1 MRQALKTVSLLCLFL
16 SLLGS
21 VCAQEQDFKDAEPK
35 ALKAVELLKDDSR
48 RTEGLRIM
56 SELAD
61 AGYAPAMHLKG
72 LMLLEGSYGVQ
83 KDPAA
88 GFRMIKQSAELE
100 YTPAMVSLSTCY
112 CIPNGTERSPAL
124 AFEWAKKASAYASPL
139 AWFVLGSYYE
149 EGFGV
154 TADMEQA
161 AAWYQKSA
169 GGGNPSGQFSYAV
182 LLQKGNGVSKDESL
196 AVKYYRASAVQ
207 RNVDSQYCMGVA
219 NLKGLGVSVSIPEGI
234 AWLTIA
240 ADNGQA
246 DAKNFISGIPALPAQ
261 LRNTVDQRVMSLR
274 AEIAASPQTR
284 DGPEPWSSPKRNPG
298 AALPGKTV
306 KWSGSGFLITSQG
319 HIITNY
325 HVAPTGSKIQVITRF
340 GALSATVL
348 KTDEANDLALLKV
361 DGTFVPMALS
371 SSGKVR
377 LGATIATIG
386 FPNTEM
392 QGFSPK
398 LTKGEI
404 SSLAGLRDDPKYF
417 QISAAVQPGNSGGP
431 LFDSFGN
438 VVGVV
443 TAKINQKAAIAKT
456 GTIAE
461 NVNFAVKSSHLLA
474 FLESSPEVFSQLPQP
489 ATRTLGFE
497 DVVAE
502 AEKSAVLILAY

>member
-1 MRQALKTVSLLCLFL
+1 M
-16 SLLGS
+16 GS
-21 VCAQEQDFKDAEPK
+21 VFAQDQEFKDAEPK

-48 RTEGLRIM
+48 RSEGLRLM

-83 KDPAA
+83 KDPTA

-112 CIPNGTERSPAL
+112 CIPNGTERSPEL

-154 TADMEQA
+154 TADIEQA
-161 AAWYQKSA
+161 AVWYQKSA

-207 RNVDSQYCMGVA
+207 RNADSQYCMGVA
-219 NLKGLGVSVSIPEGI
+219 HLKGLGVSVSMPEGL

-240 ADNGQA
+240 ANNGQA
-246 DAKNFISGIPALPAQ
+246 EAKAFISGIPALPAQ
-261 LRNTVDQRVMSLR
+261 LRDAVSNRISSLSD
-274 AEIAASPQTR
+274 EIASSPQTR

-319 HIITNY
+319 HIITNH
-325 HVAPTGSKIQVITRF
+325 HVAPPGTKIQVITLF
-340 GALSATVL
+340 GALSATIL
-348 KTDEANDLALLKV
+348 KTDEANDLTLLKV
-361 DGTFVPMALS
+361 DGTFVPIALS
-371 SSGKVR
+371 TSSKVR
-377 LGATIATIG
+377 LGATVATIG

-443 TAKINQKAAIAKT
+443 TAKINQRAAIAKT

-461 NVNFAVKSSHLLA
+461 NVNFAVKSIHLLA
-474 FLESSPEVFSQLPQP
+474 FLESTPEVFSQLPQP
-489 ATRTLGFE
+489 TTRTLSFE

>member
-1 MRQALKTVSLLCLFL
+1 MRQAKITVLLLCLFL
-16 SLLGS
+16 SLMGS
-21 VCAQEQDFKDAEPK
+21 VFAQDQDFKDAEPK

-48 RTEGLRIM
+48 RTEGLRLM

-83 KDPAA
+83 KDPTA

-112 CIPNGTERSPAL
+112 CIPNGTERSPEL
-124 AFEWAKKASAYASPL
+124 AFEWAKKASVYASPV

-154 TADMEQA
+154 TADIEQA
-161 AAWYQKSA
+161 AVWYQKSA

-182 LLQKGNGVSKDESL
+182 LLQKGNGVGKDESL
-196 AVKYYRASAVQ
+196 AVKYYRASAIQ
-207 RNVDSQYCMGVA
+207 SNADSQYCMGVA
-219 NLKGLGVSVSIPEGI
+219 HLKGLGVSVSMPEGL

-240 ADNGQA
+240 ANNGQTE
-246 DAKNFISGIPALPAQ
+246 AKAFISGIPALPAQ
-261 LRNTVDQRVMSLR
+261 LRQAVSNRISSLS

-319 HIITNY
+319 HIITNH
-325 HVAPTGSKIQVITRF
+325 HVAPPGTKIQVITRF
-340 GALSATVL
+340 GALSATIL
-348 KTDEANDLALLKV
+348 KTDETNDLTLLKV
-361 DGTFVPMALS
+361 DGTFVPIALS
-371 SSGKVR
+371 TSSKVR
-377 LGATIATIG
+377 LGATVATIG

-431 LFDSFGN
+431 LFDSSGN

-461 NVNFAVKSSHLLA
+461 NVNFAVKSIHLLA
-474 FLESSPEVFSQLPQP
+474 FLESTPEVFSQLPQP
-489 ATRTLGFE
+489 TTRSLGFE

>member
-1 MRQALKTVSLLCLFL
+1 MRQAQKTVTLLFLFL
-16 SLLGS
+16 SLTGP
-21 VCAQEQDFKDAEPK
+21 VYAQDQGFKDVEAK
-35 ALKAVELLKDDSR
+35 TLKAFKLLEDASSR
-48 RTEGLRIM
+48 AEGLRIM

-61 AGYAPAMHLKG
+61 GGYAPAMHQKG

-83 KDPAA
+83 KDPTA

-112 CIPNGTERSPAL
+112 CIPNGTEKSPEL
-124 AFEWAKKASAYASPL
+124 AFKWAKKASTYASPL
-139 AWFVLGSYYE
+139 AWFLLGSYYE

-161 AAWYQKSA
+161 ADWYLKSA
-169 GGGNPSGQFSYAV
+169 GGGNASGQLYYAV
-182 LLQKGNGVSKDESL
+182 LLQKGKGVSKDESL
-196 AVKYYRASAVQ
+196 AVKYFRASAVQ
-207 RNVDSQYCMGVA
+207 GNADSQYCIGVA
-219 NLKGLGVSVSIPEGI
+219 YLKGLGVTASMLEGI

-240 ADNGQA
+240 ANNGQTE
-246 DAKNFISGIPALPAQ
+246 AKAFISGIPAMPVKLGEAVSS
-261 LRNTVDQRVMSLR
+261 RISSLGV
-274 AEIAASPQTR
+274 EIAASPQTR

-298 AALPGKTV
+298 AALPGGMV

-319 HIITNY
+319 HIITNH
-325 HVAPTGSKIQVITRF
+325 HVAPPGTKIQVITRF

-348 KTDEANDLALLKV
+348 KTDESNDLSLLKV

-371 SSGKVR
+371 TSSKVR
-377 LGATIATIG
+377 LGATVATIG

-404 SSLAGLRDDPKYF
+404 SSLSGLRDDPKYF

-461 NVNFAVKSSHLLA
+461 NVNYAVKSSHLLA
-474 FLESSPEVFSQLPQP
+474 FLESTPEVFSLLPQP

-502 AEKSAVLILAY
+502 AEISAVLILAY

>member
-1 MRQALKTVSLLCLFL
+1 
-16 SLLGS
+16 
-21 VCAQEQDFKDAEPK
+21 
-35 ALKAVELLKDDSR
+35 
-48 RTEGLRIM
+48 M

-83 KDPAA
+83 KDPTA

-207 RNVDSQYCMGVA
+207 RNADSQYCMGVA
-219 NLKGLGVSVSIPEGI
+219 HLKGLGVSVSMPEGL

-240 ADNGQA
+240 ANNGQTE
-246 DAKNFISGIPALPAQ
+246 AKAFISGIPALPAQ
-261 LRNTVDQRVMSLR
+261 LREAVSNRISSLS

-319 HIITNY
+319 HIITNH
-325 HVAPTGSKIQVITRF
+325 HVAPPGTKIQVITRF
-340 GALSATVL
+340 GALSATIL
-348 KTDEANDLALLKV
+348 KTDEANDLTLLKV
-361 DGTFVPMALS
+361 DGTFVPIALS
-371 SSGKVR
+371 TSSKVR
-377 LGATIATIG
+377 LGATVATIG

-474 FLESSPEVFSQLPQP
+474 FLESSPEVYSQLPQP

>member
-1 MRQALKTVSLLCLFL
+1 M
-16 SLLGS
+16 GS
-21 VCAQEQDFKDAEPK
+21 VFAQDQDFKDAEPK

-48 RTEGLRIM
+48 RTEGLRLM

-83 KDPAA
+83 KDPTA

-112 CIPNGTERSPAL
+112 CIPNGTERSPEL
-124 AFEWAKKASAYASPL
+124 AFEWAKKASAYASPV

-154 TADMEQA
+154 TADIEQA
-161 AAWYQKSA
+161 AVWYQKSA

-196 AVKYYRASAVQ
+196 AVKYYRASAIQ
-207 RNVDSQYCMGVA
+207 RNADSQYCMGVA
-219 NLKGLGVSVSIPEGI
+219 HLKGLGVSVSMPEGL

-240 ADNGQA
+240 ANNGQTE
-246 DAKNFISGIPALPAQ
+246 AKTFISGIPALPAQ
-261 LRNTVDQRVMSLR
+261 LREAVSNRISSLS

-319 HIITNY
+319 HIITNH
-325 HVAPTGSKIQVITRF
+325 HVAPPGTKIQVITRF
-340 GALSATVL
+340 GALSATIL
-348 KTDEANDLALLKV
+348 KTDEANDLTLLKV
-361 DGTFVPMALS
+361 DGTFVPIALS
-371 SSGKVR
+371 TSSKVR
-377 LGATIATIG
+377 LGATVATIG

-461 NVNFAVKSSHLLA
+461 NVNFAVKSIHLLA
-474 FLESSPEVFSQLPQP
+474 FLESTPEVFSQLPQP
-489 ATRTLGFE
+489 TTRTLGFE